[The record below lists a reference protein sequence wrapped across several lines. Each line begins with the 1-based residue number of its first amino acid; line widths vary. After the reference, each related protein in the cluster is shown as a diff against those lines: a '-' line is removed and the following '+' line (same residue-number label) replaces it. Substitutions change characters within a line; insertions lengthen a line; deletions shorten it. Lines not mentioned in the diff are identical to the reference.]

1 MGTCTRG
8 FEKLTRAPMHRF
20 GDLQGLRV
28 AGDSPA
34 QPALHVQD
42 TLRRGMGAR
51 VGLAAARGTHLPEA
65 PSGEPS

>member
-1 MGTCTRG
+1 
-8 FEKLTRAPMHRF
+8 MHRF

-65 PSGEPS
+65 PSGEPSYPLLASSSLHV